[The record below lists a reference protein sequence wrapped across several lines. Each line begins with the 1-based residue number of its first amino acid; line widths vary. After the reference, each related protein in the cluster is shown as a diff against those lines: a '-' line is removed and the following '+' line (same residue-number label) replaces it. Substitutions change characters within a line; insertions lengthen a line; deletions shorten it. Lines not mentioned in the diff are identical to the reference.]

1 MRDAG
6 YELSDGGAGQG
17 MRDSVSS
24 YPGKYFYILKPETRN
39 PRSAINSNTGPVH
52 PAPRGVFLGQLS
64 TDNDIHFGQAAM
76 FFLLQ

>member
-24 YPGKYFYILKPETRN
+24 YPGKYFYMLKPETRN
-39 PRSAINSNTGPVH
+39 P
-52 PAPRGVFLGQLS
+52 
-64 TDNDIHFGQAAM
+64 HFID
-76 FFLLQ
+76 